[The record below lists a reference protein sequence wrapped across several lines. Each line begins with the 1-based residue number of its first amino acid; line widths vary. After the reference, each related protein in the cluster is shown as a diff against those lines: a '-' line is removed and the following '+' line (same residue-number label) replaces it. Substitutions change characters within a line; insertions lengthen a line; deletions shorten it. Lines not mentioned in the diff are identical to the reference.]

1 MCGRYGF
8 EPQPNQL
15 RAFFGTDSSIEFES
29 RAELKP
35 TDLAPVILSNSKSRS
50 RVAWMRWGL
59 LPSWQATD
67 GQRPKPL
74 INARSETVHQKASF
88 RESFAKRRCL
98 VLATSFCEWQ
108 RHEGSRTPHRIGLS
122 TRAPFA
128 MAGIWQPVHSSAA
141 REPNRFC
148 ILTTEPNDLIRS
160 IHDRM
165 PVILK
170 PHDYAR
176 WIAHDSNIPELRQL
190 LEPHDAQSMYV
201 EPITTLKQSTKPR
214 LRTPSAPS
222 QLNLF

>member
-8 EPQPNQL
+8 EPKPNQL
-15 RAFFGTDSSIEFES
+15 AALFGTDGSIDLEP
-29 RAELKP
+29 RVELRP
-35 TDLAPVILSNSKSRS
+35 TDLAPVIVSDSNNHRS
-50 RVAWMRWGL
+50 VSWMRWGL
-59 LPSWQATD
+59 LPSWQSPH

-128 MAGIWQPVHSSAA
+128 MAGIWQPIASSTA

-148 ILTTEPNDLIRS
+148 ILTTEPNELIRS

-165 PVILK
+165 PVILG
-170 PHDYAR
+170 PHDYAQ
-176 WIAHDSNIPELRQL
+176 WIAHDSNLPELQRL
-190 LEPHDAQSMYV
+190 FEPHDAQSMYI
-201 EPITTLKQSTKPR
+201 EPITTPTRSKKPR
-214 LRTPSAPS
+214 LRPPSAPT
-222 QLNLF
+222 QHNLF